1 MIFFNDFYGFLCF
14 FNGCFMVVLCF
25 FCFFYCF
32 LLFFDVFC
40 YIYGFPD
47 VFLEWFW
54 YGFNMF
60 FYMVV
65 GYFNICFQLKTREIF
80 DFL

>member
-1 MIFFNDFYGFLCF
+1 MDFLCLFYVF
-14 FNGCFMVVLCF
+14 FKLVFAV
-25 FCFFYCF
+25 
-32 LLFFDVFC
+32 FDVFC
-40 YIYGFPD
+40 YIYGFSD

-80 DFL
+80 DFFNDFARVSFSPKPFQQKI